1 MKTSFNSRCITFKT
15 PLDRFLRVLYT
26 DNVATVIMA
35 LSKSVEESLNEASGQ
50 LRNALAFAARQER
63 PVVCTQIAKLIN
75 DIENIGSMDSILDTL
90 DEKIAE
96 LDDD

>member
-1 MKTSFNSRCITFKT
+1 
-15 PLDRFLRVLYT
+15 
-26 DNVATVIMA
+26 MA
-35 LSKSVEESLNEASGQ
+35 LSKSVEESLTEAEAN

-63 PVVCTQIAKLIN
+63 PVVCTQIAKLIS

-96 LDDD
+96 MDDD

>member
-1 MKTSFNSRCITFKT
+1 
-15 PLDRFLRVLYT
+15 
-26 DNVATVIMA
+26 MA
-35 LSKSVEESLNEASGQ
+35 LSKSVEESLTEAEAN

-63 PVVCTQIAKLIN
+63 PVVCTQIAKLIS